1 MANGMQ
7 GKDITAGFRAAA
19 DDMAAVRLDLKE
31 IASDGRLNILEGDS
45 RKKFLTEM
53 TAEEFGILH
62 STAMA
67 SGPRGLLEL
76 EKMLR
81 EAGEM
86 MNETVVD
93 EGEE

>member
-1 MANGMQ
+1 MANKLE

-19 DDMAAVRLDLKE
+19 DDLATVRMDLKD
-31 IASDGRLNILEGDS
+31 IAKDGRLTILQGDS
-45 RKKFLTEM
+45 RKEFLTKM
-53 TAEEFGILH
+53 TAEEFQVLH

-86 MNETVVD
+86 MEEETND
-93 EGEE
+93 GQ